1 MAWYREWFGTRYYS
15 LLYGHRDEQ
24 EARAWV
30 DLLLG
35 HWDLLPGARV
45 LDMACGRGRHVQW
58 FVRRGLRVTGI
69 DLDPASIE
77 EARTLVPEADLRVHD
92 MRQRLESDHYDAAC
106 CLFTSLGYSEDRADD
121 QRVFQAAFQALRP
134 GGRFVLDFMNTPR
147 VVEAL
152 VPVELIERE
161 GVRFTIQR
169 MLADGAIIKRIEVE
183 DGAYQGRFEERV
195 AAWTPAELDAM
206 ALAAGFQIDDRTD
219 GPEAAPFDPVS
230 SSRYV
235 LWMRRPA

>member
-152 VPVELIERE
+152 VPVEVIERE
-161 GVRFTIQR
+161 GVLFTIQR
-169 MLADGAIIKRIEVE
+169 MLADGVIVKRIEVK

-219 GPEAAPFDPVS
+219 GPETAPFDPVR